1 MMKLIIIYT
10 RGNNPTVNILEEKIA
25 ALENGEKA
33 KLFASGVAVIA
44 SSIMAFVKSNDHII
58 SAKDYYSWT

>member
-1 MMKLIIIYT
+1 MKLIIIYT

-44 SSIMAFVKSNDHII
+44 SSIM
-58 SAKDYYSWT
+58 TL